1 MATLYIMVGIP
12 GAGKTTY
19 AKNKLKHAIRIG
31 SDDLRKEFF
40 GKELTLK
47 GYRAIHTTMCKRAA
61 AHLRNGQDVVI
72 DCMNASIRSRRVYF
86 RILPPKCSIVAIY
99 LHTPVRRAL
108 RNNQN
113 RSRHVPMI
121 GILFTRLRL
130 CPPRKSEGFH
140 RVIRYTQTK
149 RTHVIMASG
158 EQDTHQ
164 K

>member
-19 AKNKLKHAIRIG
+19 AKKKLKHAIRIG
-31 SDDLRKEFF
+31 SDFF

-47 GYRAIHTTMCKRAA
+47 GYRAIHATMLKRAA
-61 AHLRNGQDVVI
+61 AQLREGRDVVI

-86 RILPPKCSIVAIY
+86 HILPPECSIVAVY
-99 LHTPVRRAL
+99 LHTPVWRAL

-113 RSRHVPMI
+113 RSRHVPVI

-130 CPPRKSEGFH
+130 HPPRKSEGFH
-140 RVIRYTQTK
+140 LVIRYRQ
-149 RTHVIMASG
+149 
-158 EQDTHQ
+158 
-164 K
+164 